1 MGVGPGGL
9 GYGLLSR
16 WESPRVGSIPAS
28 ARLLL
33 SWFSWFSR
41 FSRFSWFSWF
51 SLFSGWGGGR
61 RFRLRPAKPMGSP
74 RVGSIP
80 ASARLVC
87 FLGFLGFPCF
97 RGGVGGGGLGY
108 GLLSRWGHPAWVR
121 FPLLAILSC
130 ALAVLTFRATRAVVG
145 CYIWSRPFGN
155 AHAGSRT
162 RVTSMGGLYD
172 TATLHALMS
181 QKHNSWSTTSSEKI

>member
-1 MGVGPGGL
+1 
-9 GYGLLSR
+9 
-16 WESPRVGSIPAS
+16 
-28 ARLLL
+28 
-33 SWFSWFSR
+33 
-41 FSRFSWFSWF
+41 
-51 SLFSGWGGGR
+51 
-61 RFRLRPAKPMGSP
+61 MGSP

-172 TATLHALMS
+172 TATLHAPW
-181 QKHNSWSTTSSEKI
+181 HAVWIGWSGGCLVGGLVGWLVLVAWSVGWGWLLGFSVEMRMGQQPSSEPTIQAPNNQPTNT